1 MAMAD
6 LVAPKNTDKNFFK
19 KKTKKRALCL
29 LVLMGVVAPIN
40 RGEKKKKK
48 QKGPAFIGD
57 DKEREALPPQSH
69 P

>member
-1 MAMAD
+1 
-6 LVAPKNTDKNFFK
+6 
-19 KKTKKRALCL
+19 
-29 LVLMGVVAPIN
+29 MGIVAPIN

-57 DKEREALPPQSH
+57 DKEREALPPQLH